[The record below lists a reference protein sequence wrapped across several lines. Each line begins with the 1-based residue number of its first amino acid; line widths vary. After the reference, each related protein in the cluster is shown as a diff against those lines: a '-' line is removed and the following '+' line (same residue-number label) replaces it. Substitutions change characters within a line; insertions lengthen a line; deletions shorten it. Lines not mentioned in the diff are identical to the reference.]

1 MQRHAEV
8 DKIITVNPPDL
19 TVLSEFSVQ
28 PWKLVNRKNDR
39 LFVRAIRLIT
49 IFNDSS
55 HLGCTLISGLRPRRN
70 PLKHSCHKR
79 FH

>member
-28 PWKLVNRKNDR
+28 LWKLVNGKNDR

-55 HLGCTLISGLRPRRN
+55 HLGCTLISFSASSLEGIL
-70 PLKHSCHKR
+70 
-79 FH
+79 